1 MEETSRSKRRYSTK
15 GRKLLHS
22 AKPLKRRGT
31 ALKQYWALKRTKLQ
45 NVQAQT
51 EANDD
56 SNNPSIIMTTEFV
69 EEEHTESNVIF
80 STTSHIIAEERNT
93 PQSSQKTITKL
104 SPVYKTLDPVIASTS
119 KSIPLHQTT
128 CISPKTSEPVAST
141 SESIS
146 SHPPTSTTPKTSEP
160 VASTSEG
167 ISSHLPTSTNP
178 KTSVP
183 VASTRNEIALPQAT
197 STYPIPVT
205 SSSLMLEGR
214 RIVDLHS
221 FIAQIQKI
229 DDHLPF
235 HCSFKDM
242 TVMKECRKGLNSC
255 ITLKCKMCN
264 IEKSLWTNASNEK
277 TMDVNTSAVSGT
289 ISTGGGHS
297 QLEEVLSCLDIPCMS
312 YNTFRKYHDRVADA
326 WKETAE
332 KSMEMAA
339 EEENNEAIKR
349 GDIDADGVPLLMV
362 VADGCWAKRSY
373 RTNNNSLSGVVRII
387 YYYC

>member
-1 MEETSRSKRRYSTK
+1 
-15 GRKLLHS
+15 
-22 AKPLKRRGT
+22 
-31 ALKQYWALKRTKLQ
+31 
-45 NVQAQT
+45 
-51 EANDD
+51 
-56 SNNPSIIMTTEFV
+56 MTTEFV